1 MQISHFAE
9 MFFGS
14 DGLDACPGLHLTIR
28 PKPDNRNI
36 FVWNFLLTICG
47 QGREFYRMISDPLAE
62 SRDALGSIKRINRNS
77 VKLEKKPDQ
86 SRNVC
91 FSLDQ
96 PKMNLRLFGERQT

>member
-47 QGREFYRMISDPLAE
+47 QGREFYRMISDPLTE

-77 VKLEKKPDQ
+77 VKLKK
-86 SRNVC
+86 
-91 FSLDQ
+91 
-96 PKMNLRLFGERQT
+96 NLIRAGMFVSHSISQK